1 MQITWGDAVSL
12 HGGAANW
19 MQVLCQSGDRRPVH
33 MQHVQD
39 RHGFSRGNNYCTA
52 QKNYWNFWGICK
64 DWICQREAMQLCSFK
79 LPVRQNCSA
88 EVREGEAVYSWL
100 TKVRHFEAPG
110 IQLLPPCQLSQNE
123 WKIHGNARKA
133 QGSCL
138 KRSTRSWFVTSQE
151 VDGWF
156 MMNLKMMMPSDLPGA
171 VAYSQ
176 SSCCNYLHP
185 QRRYKPSESSACA
198 EPAKLSFITL
208 SWCHWYSSNQ

>member
-1 MQITWGDAVSL
+1 
-12 HGGAANW
+12 
-19 MQVLCQSGDRRPVH
+19 
-33 MQHVQD
+33 
-39 RHGFSRGNNYCTA
+39 
-52 QKNYWNFWGICK
+52 
-64 DWICQREAMQLCSFK
+64 MQLCSFK

-156 MMNLKMMMPSDLPGA
+156 MMNWRWWCHLIYLGQLLILRVP
-171 VAYSQ
+171 VAII
-176 SSCCNYLHP
+176 CIHTGGINP
-185 QRRYKPSESSACA
+185 QKAQPVRNQRSSA
-198 EPAKLSFITL
+198 LSL
-208 SWCHWYSSNQ
+208 SPDVIDIHRINRGQ

>member
-1 MQITWGDAVSL
+1 MGGCCKSARRCSKLNAGALPKRGQAPCTYATRSRIGMASAGETITVRL
-12 HGGAANW
+12 KK
-19 MQVLCQSGDRRPVH
+19 
-33 MQHVQD
+33 
-39 RHGFSRGNNYCTA
+39 TT
-52 QKNYWNFWGICK
+52 WNFWGICK